1 MSSDDYLQTT
11 KIFITTIYKAQQN
24 VSSNFNNVI
33 FNFLAGFRRN
43 AQPSVVFQ
51 GTDRPG
57 CCEKAVPYQISD
69 DNVAEPDEIL
79 TISIARAIT
88 SASIPVRFEVQRV
101 NVTIIDND
109 GE

>member
-1 MSSDDYLQTT
+1 M
-11 KIFITTIYKAQQN
+11 
-24 VSSNFNNVI
+24 
-33 FNFLAGFRRN
+33 
-43 AQPSVVFQ
+43 
-51 GTDRPG
+51 
-57 CCEKAVPYQISD
+57 PYQISD